1 MMRTVIRTAL
11 LVCAWTLVLAGCS
24 RKEEAEAAAD
34 AAAMDV
40 PHANL
45 SRPAAGGAAAPA
57 RAKALSPP
65 DMQTQLQSAANTQD
79 SPGRRFIRV
88 GSASF
93 SVRDVYRA
101 ALSIEDLAANY
112 GGFVE
117 RNNIWS
123 ETNGSRTHASRD
135 GMRVE
140 LSTYTLRGSL
150 IVRVPSER
158 TQEFLRALAGQI
170 EFLDERK
177 FEATDAQ
184 FDLLRQQLA
193 FARHQDAQAALAQV
207 ASAPG
212 KTGDKADALG
222 ARADAQAQRDE
233 ATVARAELE
242 DRIAF
247 ARIGL
252 AVHQPPQLRRTERP
266 DLEVAM
272 RREGPGFFARV
283 WEALGDGGRLGLDLI
298 VSIAYLWPLWL
309 AAALAVFGIRAWRRR
324 GR

>member
-1 MMRTVIRTAL
+1 
-11 LVCAWTLVLAGCS
+11 
-24 RKEEAEAAAD
+24 
-34 AAAMDV
+34 MDV

-57 RAKALSPP
+57 PAKALSPP

-212 KTGDKADALG
+212 KTGEKADALG

-266 DLEVAM
+266 DLDVAM

-298 VSIAYLWPLWL
+298 VGIAYLWPLWL

>member
-1 MMRTVIRTAL
+1 MMRTVIRTAVL
-11 LVCAWTLVLAGCS
+11 ACAWTLVLAGCS
-24 RKEEAEAAAD
+24 RKEEAAEASAEL
-34 AAAMDV
+34 V
-40 PHANL
+40 HANL
-45 SRPAAGGAAAPA
+45 SERPARAAAPPA
-57 RAKALSPP
+57 PEKALSPP
-65 DMQTQLQSAANTQD
+65 GMQAQLQSAANTQATD
-79 SPGRRFIRV
+79 GRRFIRT
-88 GSASF
+88 ASVAF
-93 SVRDVYRA
+93 GVRDVYRS
-101 ALSIEDLAANY
+101 ALSIEDLVAKH

-117 RNNIWS
+117 RNDIRT
-123 ETNGSRTHASRD
+123 EVDQTRTHTGRD

-140 LSTYTLRGSL
+140 LSTYTTQGVLT
-150 IVRVPSER
+150 VRVPSER

-170 EFLDERK
+170 EYLDSRS

-212 KTGDKADALG
+212 KTGEKADALG

-252 AVHQPPQLRRTERP
+252 TVHQPPQLRRTERP
-266 DLEVAM
+266 DLDVAM
-272 RREGPGFFARV
+272 RREGPGFFARA

-298 VSIAYLWPLWL
+298 VGIAYLWPLWL
-309 AAALAVFGIRAWRRR
+309 AAAFAVFGICAWRRR

>member
-1 MMRTVIRTAL
+1 M
-11 LVCAWTLVLAGCS
+11 LAGCS

>member
-1 MMRTVIRTAL
+1 MMRTMIRTAVL
-11 LVCAWTLVLAGCS
+11 ACAWTLVLAGCS
-24 RKEEAEAAAD
+24 RKESAAD
-34 AAAMDV
+34 SEAMDV
-40 PHANL
+40 PHAEL
-45 SRPAAGGAAAPA
+45 SKREAGNASAPPAPA
-57 RAKALSPP
+57 KSLSPP

-79 SPGRRFIRV
+79 PQGRRFIRT
-88 GSASF
+88 ASVAF
-93 SVRDVYRA
+93 GVRDVYRN
-101 ALSIEDLAANY
+101 ALSIEDLVAKF

-117 RNNIWS
+117 RNDIRS
-123 ETNGSRTHASRD
+123 EINDTRTHTGRD

-140 LSTYTLRGSL
+140 LSTYTLQGSL
-150 IVRVPSER
+150 TVRVPSER
-158 TQEFLRALAGQI
+158 TQEFLRALADQV
-170 EFLDERK
+170 EFLDSRN

-207 ASAPG
+207 ASAPE
-212 KTGDKADALG
+212 KTGERADALG

-252 AVHQPPQLRRTERP
+252 ALHQPPQLRRTERP

-272 RREGPGFFARV
+272 RREGPGFFAR
-283 WEALGDGGRLGLDLI
+283 LGDALARGGRLGLDLI
-298 VSIAYLWPLWL
+298 VGIAYLWPLWL
-309 AAALAVFGIRAWRRR
+309 IVALAVFAVRIRRR
-324 GR
+324 SRR